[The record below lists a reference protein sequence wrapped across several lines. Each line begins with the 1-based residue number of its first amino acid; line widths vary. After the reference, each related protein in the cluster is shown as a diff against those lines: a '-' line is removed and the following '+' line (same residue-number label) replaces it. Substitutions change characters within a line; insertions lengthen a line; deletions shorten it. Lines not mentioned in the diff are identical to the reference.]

1 MGSPKSK
8 PKFRGRQIRKGL
20 PTIALARSRASS
32 SGRGASVG
40 GELRNPLPLRFPG
53 AQKAMRD
60 ERMNSDSQME
70 KSRREIRPGVRPSET
85 LRNRLGLGGLCVLT
99 AGLVLASIADQKL
112 PLKAGAAELQG
123 PSACEAN
130 GNSKMAFVKMD
141 DESRLMITIRINNQF
156 DEEFQ
161 IDTGADDVI
170 IGHDSAMRMG
180 LHLNEENYSETSE
193 TADDVVRI
201 APIVVDSLE
210 IGSIRLTNVPSYVQQ
225 NNGVNLIGM
234 SVLKDLKFSF
244 QDGCFRIEK

>member
-1 MGSPKSK
+1 
-8 PKFRGRQIRKGL
+8 
-20 PTIALARSRASS
+20 
-32 SGRGASVG
+32 
-40 GELRNPLPLRFPG
+40 
-53 AQKAMRD
+53 MRE
-60 ERMNSDSQME
+60 ERMNIDSQMG
-70 KSRREIRPGVRPSET
+70 KSRRETRPGGRPWAT
-85 LRNRLGLGGLCVLT
+85 LRNRLGVAGLCVLA

-123 PSACEAN
+123 SSACETN
-130 GNSKMAFVKMD
+130 GSAKIALVKLD
-141 DESRLMITIRINNQF
+141 DERRLMTTIRINDQF

-170 IGHDSAMRMG
+170 IGHDAAIRMG
-180 LHLNEENYSETSE
+180 LHLSDENYSETSE

-201 APIVVDSLE
+201 APIVVESLE